1 MGTERL
7 MNEKVN
13 AQTDIAFPKYED
25 LSIIEA
31 RLWDAADE
39 LRANSKL
46 KSSEY
51 SVPVLGL
58 IFLRYADH
66 KFSAVEVELAGM
78 STGWRKIGPADY
90 QAKGVRFCRSW
101 PLAYCHFL

>member
-1 MGTERL
+1 MPGNH
-7 MNEKVN
+7 NE
-13 AQTDIAFPKYED
+13 
-25 LSIIEA
+25 IEK

-66 KFSAVEVELAGM
+66 KFTKAQEEVVGARHP
-78 STGWRKIGPADY
+78 SPSRRTIGKADY
-90 QAKGVRFCRSW
+90 
-101 PLAYCHFL
+101 

>member
-1 MGTERL
+1 VPANHTDL
-7 MNEKVN
+7 EK
-13 AQTDIAFPKYED
+13 
-25 LSIIEA
+25 

-66 KFSAVEVELAGM
+66 KFREADRKMPASSGR
-78 STGWRKIGPADY
+78 RKIGKADY
-90 QAKGVRFCRSW
+90 QAKVFST
-101 PLAYCHFL
+101 FLRRLGSATFSICQRAATSARQSTKR

>member
-1 MGTERL
+1 MAQNS
-7 MNEKVN
+7 NE
-13 AQTDIAFPKYED
+13 
-25 LSIIEA
+25 IEK

-46 KSSEY
+46 KASEY

-66 KFSAVEVELAGM
+66 KFSQAEKGLEGKGTGRKKLAQY
-78 STGWRKIGPADY
+78 SLTLRPPRLKAPRKLPRKLPRKSG
-90 QAKGVRFCRSW
+90 F
-101 PLAYCHFL
+101 

>member
-1 MGTERL
+1 
-7 MNEKVN
+7 MNHN
-13 AQTDIAFPKYED
+13 GNN
-25 LSIIEA
+25 IEA

-58 IFLRYADH
+58 VFLRYADH
-66 KFSAVEVELAGM
+66 KFQAAAKELEGAGGGRRQDRPGGLSGHRAC
-78 STGWRKIGPADY
+78 STCPRRRASRP
-90 QAKGVRFCRSW
+90 
-101 PLAYCHFL
+101 